1 MDDRTTIDQGSSAG
15 GPGCQSVIADDQKIK
30 YRGIID
36 THAHYDDSA
45 YNEDRRELI
54 VSMPENGIEAV
65 VNVGSTVKG
74 AYQSIELAKKY
85 EYFFA
90 AVGVHP
96 DEVHILTE
104 EEIELFSASTAYEKV
119 VAIGEIGLDYH
130 NMGSDKETQHK
141 WFRRQMDL
149 SLAVKLP
156 VIIHSRDA
164 YNDTR
169 DIISEYSDK
178 LYGCL
183 MHCYSYSPECAL
195 ELKKLG
201 CKFGI
206 GGVVTFKNGKKL
218 KETVDALELDDIMLE
233 TDAPYL
239 APEPYRGKR
248 NNSLYI
254 SYIAEAVAEIK
265 KVSVNEVIDV
275 TAENARRFFPRMT
288 SWEV

>member
-1 MDDRTTIDQGSSAG
+1 MNDLTT
-15 GPGCQSVIADDQKIK
+15 K
-30 YRGIID
+30 YHGIID
-36 THAHYDDSA
+36 THAHYDDPA

-54 VSMPENGIEAV
+54 ASMPGSGIEAV

-74 AYQSIELAKKY
+74 AYQSVELAKKY

-96 DEVHILTE
+96 DEVYILTE

-130 NMGSDKETQHK
+130 NMGSDKETQYK
-141 WFRRQMDL
+141 WFRRQMEL
-149 SLAVKLP
+149 SIAVKLP

-169 DIISEYSDK
+169 DILSEYSNR
-178 LYGCL
+178 LHGCL

-218 KETVDALELDDIMLE
+218 KETVDALDLEDIMLE

-248 NNSLYI
+248 NSSIYI
-254 SYIAEAVAEIK
+254 GHIAEAVADIK
-265 KVSVNEVIDV
+265 KVKAQDVIDICG
-275 TAENARRFFPRMT
+275 ENAKKFFPRMT

>member
-1 MDDRTTIDQGSSAG
+1 
-15 GPGCQSVIADDQKIK
+15 
-30 YRGIID
+30 
-36 THAHYDDSA
+36 
-45 YNEDRRELI
+45 
-54 VSMPENGIEAV
+54 
-65 VNVGSTVKG
+65 
-74 AYQSIELAKKY
+74 
-85 EYFFA
+85 
-90 AVGVHP
+90 
-96 DEVHILTE
+96 
-104 EEIELFSASTAYEKV
+104 
-119 VAIGEIGLDYH
+119 
-130 NMGSDKETQHK
+130 
-141 WFRRQMDL
+141 
-149 SLAVKLP
+149 
-156 VIIHSRDA
+156 
-164 YNDTR
+164 
-169 DIISEYSDK
+169 
-178 LYGCL
+178 

>member
-1 MDDRTTIDQGSSAG
+1 MEDNTVG
-15 GPGCQSVIADDQKIK
+15 K

-36 THAHYDDSA
+36 THAHYDDRI
-45 YNEDRRELI
+45 YNDDRKELLS
-54 VSMPENGIEAV
+54 SMPENGIEAV
-65 VNVGSTVKG
+65 VNVGATVKG

-85 EYFFA
+85 EHFFA

-96 DEVHILTE
+96 DEVYILTE
-104 EEIELFSASTAYEKV
+104 EEIEIFSASTAYEKV

-130 NMGSDKETQHK
+130 NMGSEKEDQHK

-164 YNDTR
+164 YQDTH
-169 DIISEYSDK
+169 DIIAKYADR
-178 LYGCL
+178 LHGCL
-183 MHCYSYSPECAL
+183 MHCYSYSPESAL

-218 KETVDALELDDIMLE
+218 KETVDALELEDIMLE

-248 NNSLYI
+248 NSSLYLNL
-254 SYIAEAVAEIK
+254 IAETIADIK
-265 KVSVNEVIDV
+265 KVSPQEVIDV
-275 TAENARRFFPRMT
+275 TNSNAKKFFPRMT
-288 SWEV
+288 TWEV